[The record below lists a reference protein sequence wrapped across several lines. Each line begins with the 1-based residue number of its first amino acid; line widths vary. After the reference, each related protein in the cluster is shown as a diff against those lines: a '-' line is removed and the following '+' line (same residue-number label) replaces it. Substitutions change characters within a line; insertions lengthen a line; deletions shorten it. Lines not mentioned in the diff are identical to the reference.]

1 MPGIASG
8 LYKQVASDCV
18 QKLPTDLEQR
28 LVSAERG
35 FPHNGFRRSFCVR
48 NVRVVT
54 HLLGMTEADAT
65 PRSQWIRYRLDENMG
80 LEQQGREISS
90 AVISAP
96 RQKLTGGQ
104 RQWKDIRH
112 KYVQTEEDEDE

>member
-1 MPGIASG
+1 MPGVGSEASFIKHTPQADRNPQIASG

-35 FPHNGFRRSFCVR
+35 FPHNGVRRSLCVR

-54 HLLGMTEADAT
+54 HLRGMTEADAT
-65 PRSQWIRYRLDENMG
+65 PRSQRI
-80 LEQQGREISS
+80 
-90 AVISAP
+90 
-96 RQKLTGGQ
+96 
-104 RQWKDIRH
+104 
-112 KYVQTEEDEDE
+112 